1 MLSRLYI
8 SNYALID
15 HLEIDFKQGLTII
28 TGETGAGK
36 SILLGALALI
46 LGERADSKAM
56 RDSSRK
62 TVVEATCDIAGYHL
76 EQLFAD
82 ADLDYDDHECIMRRE
97 IAPSGRSRAFVN
109 DSPVPLTVLR
119 DVATRLVDIH
129 SQHSNMLL
137 AKPQFQLDII
147 DSLAANEQLRAE
159 YQQLYRKYVDIE
171 RRLTQL
177 AEQCDRAR
185 GEEDY
190 LRFQLKQLDDMNLQ
204 PGEDAKL
211 EAEQAKL
218 SNVTEIKQTL
228 WEVEHLLADEN
239 VAVIDHLKTIVSR
252 LQTLETMLPEVG
264 GMAERVDSALIDLKD
279 IASSISNLQE
289 ALQLDPEQLQLVE
302 SRLNDIFTLEQKHQ
316 VQTVDELIA
325 LKNDYEARLQVLDT
339 SDEQIELMKRQ
350 LSDVRRQATDLA
362 QQLTATRQEASL
374 AFARQLVE
382 RARLLSLNNL
392 RFEVDIRPTRQ
403 LTPTGSDSVEFAM
416 AFNKS
421 QPLMPVKDTASGGEI
436 SRVML
441 CIKAIV
447 AQRVNLPTII
457 LDEVDTGVSGD
468 TASRM
473 GEMMGDIARNI
484 QVIAITHLPQVAS
497 HGDNHLKVFKSDDN
511 DRTNTHVTQLD
522 HDQHIM
528 EIARMLS
535 GKDIN
540 QAAIDNAKALIEQ
553 NRHHE

>member
-252 LQTLETMLPEVG
+252 LQALETMLPEVG

-279 IASSISNLQE
+279 IASSISNMQE

-511 DRTNTHVTQLD
+511 DRTNTHVMQLD

>member
-15 HLEIDFKQGLTII
+15 RLEIDFKEGLTII

-36 SILLGALALI
+36 SILLGALSLI
-46 LGERADSKAM
+46 MGERADIKAM
-56 RDSSRK
+56 RDSGSK
-62 TVVEATCDIAGYHL
+62 TIVEATFNITGYHL
-76 EQLFAD
+76 DRLFAE
-82 ADLDYDDHECIMRRE
+82 ADVDYDEQECILRRE
-97 IAPSGRSRAFVN
+97 IAPSGRTRAFIN
-109 DSPVPLTVLR
+109 DTPVPLTLLR
-119 DVATRLVDIH
+119 EVATRLVDIH

-147 DSLAANEQLRAE
+147 DSLAGNQPLRDE
-159 YQQLYRKYVDIE
+159 YLLQYRQYRDIE
-171 RRLTQL
+171 QKLKQLTERCHQ
-177 AEQCDRAR
+177 AR

-190 LRFQLKQLDDMNLQ
+190 LRFQLKQLQDMNLK

-218 SNVTEIKQTL
+218 SNVTEIKQAL
-228 WEVEHLLADEN
+228 WEVEHLLSGED
-239 VAVIDHLKTIVSR
+239 VAVIDHLKTAVSR
-252 LQTLETMLPEVG
+252 LQAIESMLPDVEG
-264 GMAERVDSALIDLKD
+264 FAERVDTALIELKD
-279 IASSISNLQE
+279 IASAVANVQGT
-289 ALQLDPEQLQLVE
+289 LQLDPEQLQIVE
-302 SRLNDIFTLEQKHQ
+302 NRLNDIFTLERKHN

-325 LKNDYEARLQVLDT
+325 LQTGYEARLHDLDT
-339 SDEQIELMKRQ
+339 GDEQIEQ
-350 LSDVRRQATDLA
+350 LKHQLETIHAQATLLA
-362 QQLTATRQEASL
+362 HQLTDNRRKAAQS
-374 AFARQLVE
+374 FAQQLVE
-382 RARLLSLNNL
+382 RARLLALGNL
-392 RFEVDIRPTRQ
+392 QFDIAFTPTDG
-403 LTPTGSDSVEFAM
+403 LTPTGVDAIEFRM

-441 CIKAIV
+441 CVKAIV
-447 AQRVNLPTII
+447 AQRVSLPTII
-457 LDEVDTGVSGD
+457 FDEVDTGVSGD

-497 HGDNHLKVFKSDDN
+497 HGDNHLKVYKSDEDES
-511 DRTNTHVTQLD
+511 THTHVAMLD
-522 HDQHIM
+522 PEQHVM

-540 QAAIDNAKALIEQ
+540 QAAIDNARTLIQQ
-553 NRHHE
+553 NKPS

>member
-119 DVATRLVDIH
+119 DVATRLIDIH

-159 YQQLYRKYVDIE
+159 YQQQYRKYVDIE

-177 AEQCDRAR
+177 AEQCGRAR

-190 LRFQLKQLDDMNLQ
+190 LRFQLKQLDEMNLQ

-252 LQTLETMLPEVG
+252 LQALETMLPEVG

-279 IASSISNLQE
+279 IASSISNMQE

-511 DRTNTHVTQLD
+511 DRTNTHVMQLD

>member
-15 HLEIDFKQGLTII
+15 RLEIDFKEGLTII

-36 SILLGALALI
+36 SILLGALSLI
-46 LGERADSKAM
+46 MGERADIKAM
-56 RDSSRK
+56 RDSGSK
-62 TVVEATCDIAGYHL
+62 TIVEATFNITGYHL
-76 EQLFAD
+76 DRLFAE
-82 ADLDYDDHECIMRRE
+82 ADVDYDEQECILRRE
-97 IAPSGRSRAFVN
+97 IAPSGRTRAFIN
-109 DSPVPLTVLR
+109 DTPVPLTLLR
-119 DVATRLVDIH
+119 EVATRLVDIH

-147 DSLAANEQLRAE
+147 DSLAGNQPLRDE
-159 YQQLYRKYVDIE
+159 YLLQYRQYRDIE
-171 RRLTQL
+171 QKLKQLTERCHQ
-177 AEQCDRAR
+177 AR

-190 LRFQLKQLDDMNLQ
+190 LRFQLKQLQDMNLK

-218 SNVTEIKQTL
+218 SNVTEIKQAL
-228 WEVEHLLADEN
+228 WEVEHLLSGED
-239 VAVIDHLKTIVSR
+239 VAVIDHLKTAVSR
-252 LQTLETMLPEVG
+252 LQAIESMLPDVEG
-264 GMAERVDSALIDLKD
+264 FAERVDTALIELKD
-279 IASSISNLQE
+279 IASAVANVQE
-289 ALQLDPEQLQLVE
+289 TLQLDPEQLQIVE
-302 SRLNDIFTLEQKHQ
+302 NRLNDIFTLERKHN

-325 LKNDYEARLQVLDT
+325 LQTGYEARLHDLDT
-339 SDEQIELMKRQ
+339 GDEQIEQ
-350 LSDVRRQATDLA
+350 LKHQLETIHAQATLLA
-362 QQLTATRQEASL
+362 HQLTDKRRKAAQS
-374 AFARQLVE
+374 FAQQLVE
-382 RARLLSLNNL
+382 RARLLALGNL
-392 RFEVDIRPTRQ
+392 QFDIAFTPTDG
-403 LTPTGSDSVEFAM
+403 LTPTGVDAIEFRM

-441 CIKAIV
+441 CVKAIV
-447 AQRVNLPTII
+447 AQRISLPTII
-457 LDEVDTGVSGD
+457 FDEVDTGVSGD

-497 HGDNHLKVFKSDDN
+497 HGDNHLKVYKSDEDES
-511 DRTNTHVTQLD
+511 THTHVAMLD
-522 HDQHIM
+522 HEQHVM

-540 QAAIDNAKALIEQ
+540 QAAIDNARTLIQQ
-553 NRHHE
+553 NKPS

>member
-97 IAPSGRSRAFVN
+97 IAPNGRSRAFVN

-159 YQQLYRKYVDIE
+159 YQQQYRKYVDIE

-190 LRFQLKQLDDMNLQ
+190 LRFQLKQLDEMNLQ

-252 LQTLETMLPEVG
+252 LQALETMLPEVG

-279 IASSISNLQE
+279 IASSISNMQE

>member
-1 MLSRLYI
+1 
-8 SNYALID
+8 
-15 HLEIDFKQGLTII
+15 
-28 TGETGAGK
+28 
-36 SILLGALALI
+36 
-46 LGERADSKAM
+46 
-56 RDSSRK
+56 
-62 TVVEATCDIAGYHL
+62 
-76 EQLFAD
+76 
-82 ADLDYDDHECIMRRE
+82 
-97 IAPSGRSRAFVN
+97 
-109 DSPVPLTVLR
+109 
-119 DVATRLVDIH
+119 
-129 SQHSNMLL
+129 
-137 AKPQFQLDII
+137 
-147 DSLAANEQLRAE
+147 
-159 YQQLYRKYVDIE
+159 
-171 RRLTQL
+171 
-177 AEQCDRAR
+177 DRAR

-279 IASSISNLQE
+279 IASSISNMQE

-302 SRLNDIFTLEQKHQ
+302 SRLNDIFSLEQKHQ

-457 LDEVDTGVSGD
+457 LDELDTGVSGD

>member
-15 HLEIDFKQGLTII
+15 RLEIDFKEGLTII

-36 SILLGALALI
+36 SILLGALSLI
-46 LGERADSKAM
+46 MGERADIKAM
-56 RDSSRK
+56 RDSGSK
-62 TVVEATCDIAGYHL
+62 TIVEATFNITGYHL
-76 EQLFAD
+76 DRLFAE
-82 ADLDYDDHECIMRRE
+82 ADVDYDEQECILRRE
-97 IAPSGRSRAFVN
+97 IAPSGRTRAFIN
-109 DSPVPLTVLR
+109 DTPVPLTLLR
-119 DVATRLVDIH
+119 EVATRLVDIH

-147 DSLAANEQLRAE
+147 DSLAGNQPLRDE
-159 YQQLYRKYVDIE
+159 YLLQYRQYRDIE
-171 RRLTQL
+171 QKLKQLTERCHQ
-177 AEQCDRAR
+177 AR

-190 LRFQLKQLDDMNLQ
+190 LRFQLKQLQDMNLK

-218 SNVTEIKQTL
+218 SNVTEIKQAL
-228 WEVEHLLADEN
+228 WEVEHLLSGED
-239 VAVIDHLKTIVSR
+239 VAVIDHLKTAVSR
-252 LQTLETMLPEVG
+252 LQAIESMLPDVEG
-264 GMAERVDSALIDLKD
+264 FAERVDTALIELKD
-279 IASSISNLQE
+279 IASAVANVQE
-289 ALQLDPEQLQLVE
+289 TLQLDPEQLQIVE
-302 SRLNDIFTLEQKHQ
+302 NRLNDIFTLERKHN

-325 LKNDYEARLQVLDT
+325 LQTGYEARLHDLDT
-339 SDEQIELMKRQ
+339 GDEQIEQ
-350 LSDVRRQATDLA
+350 LKHQLETIHAQATLLA
-362 QQLTATRQEASL
+362 HQLTDKRRKAAQS
-374 AFARQLVE
+374 FAQQLVE
-382 RARLLSLNNL
+382 RARLLALGNL
-392 RFEVDIRPTRQ
+392 QFDIAFTPTDG
-403 LTPTGSDSVEFAM
+403 LTPTGVDAIEFRM

-441 CIKAIV
+441 CVKAIV
-447 AQRVNLPTII
+447 AQRVSLPTII
-457 LDEVDTGVSGD
+457 FDEVDTGVSGD

-497 HGDNHLKVFKSDDN
+497 HGDNHLKVYKSDEDES
-511 DRTNTHVTQLD
+511 THTHVAMLD
-522 HDQHIM
+522 PEQHVM

-540 QAAIDNAKALIEQ
+540 QAAIDNARTLIQQ
-553 NRHHE
+553 NKPS

>member
-15 HLEIDFKQGLTII
+15 RLEIDFKEGLTII

-36 SILLGALALI
+36 SILLGALSLI
-46 LGERADSKAM
+46 MGERADIKAM
-56 RDSSRK
+56 RDSGSK
-62 TVVEATCDIAGYHL
+62 TIVEATFNITGYHL
-76 EQLFAD
+76 DRLFAE
-82 ADLDYDDHECIMRRE
+82 ADVDYDEQECILRRE
-97 IAPSGRSRAFVN
+97 IAPSGRTRAFIN
-109 DSPVPLTVLR
+109 DTPVPLTLLR
-119 DVATRLVDIH
+119 EVATRLVDIH

-147 DSLAANEQLRAE
+147 DSLAGNQPLRDE
-159 YQQLYRKYVDIE
+159 YLLQYRQYRDIE
-171 RRLTQL
+171 QKLKQLTERCHQ
-177 AEQCDRAR
+177 AR

-190 LRFQLKQLDDMNLQ
+190 LRFQLKQLQDMNLK

-228 WEVEHLLADEN
+228 WEVEHLLSGED
-239 VAVIDHLKTIVSR
+239 VAVIDHLKTAVSR
-252 LQTLETMLPEVG
+252 LQTIESMLPDVEG
-264 GMAERVDSALIDLKD
+264 FAERVDTALIELKD
-279 IASSISNLQE
+279 IASAVANVQE
-289 ALQLDPEQLQLVE
+289 ALQLDPEQLLIVE
-302 SRLNDIFTLEQKHQ
+302 NRLNDIFTLERKHN

-325 LKNDYEARLQVLDT
+325 LQTGYEARLHDLDT
-339 SDEQIELMKRQ
+339 GDEQIEQ
-350 LSDVRRQATDLA
+350 LKHQLETIHAQATLLA
-362 QQLTATRQEASL
+362 HQLTDKRRKAAQS
-374 AFARQLVE
+374 FAQQLVE
-382 RARLLSLNNL
+382 RARLLALGNL
-392 RFEVDIRPTRQ
+392 QFDIAFTPTDG
-403 LTPTGSDSVEFAM
+403 LTPTGVDAIEFRM

-441 CIKAIV
+441 CVKAIV
-447 AQRVNLPTII
+447 AQRVSLPTII
-457 LDEVDTGVSGD
+457 FDEVDTGVSGD

-497 HGDNHLKVFKSDDN
+497 HGDNHLKVYKSDEDES
-511 DRTNTHVTQLD
+511 THTHVAMLD
-522 HDQHIM
+522 PEQHVM

-540 QAAIDNAKALIEQ
+540 QAAIDNARTLIQQ
-553 NRHHE
+553 NKPS

>member
-97 IAPSGRSRAFVN
+97 IAPNGRSRAFVN

-177 AEQCDRAR
+177 AEQSDRAR
-185 GEEDY
+185 
-190 LRFQLKQLDDMNLQ
+190 
-204 PGEDAKL
+204 
-211 EAEQAKL
+211 
-218 SNVTEIKQTL
+218 
-228 WEVEHLLADEN
+228 
-239 VAVIDHLKTIVSR
+239 
-252 LQTLETMLPEVG
+252 
-264 GMAERVDSALIDLKD
+264 
-279 IASSISNLQE
+279 
-289 ALQLDPEQLQLVE
+289 
-302 SRLNDIFTLEQKHQ
+302 
-316 VQTVDELIA
+316 
-325 LKNDYEARLQVLDT
+325 
-339 SDEQIELMKRQ
+339 
-350 LSDVRRQATDLA
+350 
-362 QQLTATRQEASL
+362 
-374 AFARQLVE
+374 
-382 RARLLSLNNL
+382 
-392 RFEVDIRPTRQ
+392 
-403 LTPTGSDSVEFAM
+403 
-416 AFNKS
+416 
-421 QPLMPVKDTASGGEI
+421 
-436 SRVML
+436 
-441 CIKAIV
+441 
-447 AQRVNLPTII
+447 
-457 LDEVDTGVSGD
+457 
-468 TASRM
+468 
-473 GEMMGDIARNI
+473 
-484 QVIAITHLPQVAS
+484 
-497 HGDNHLKVFKSDDN
+497 
-511 DRTNTHVTQLD
+511 
-522 HDQHIM
+522 
-528 EIARMLS
+528 
-535 GKDIN
+535 
-540 QAAIDNAKALIEQ
+540 
-553 NRHHE
+553 

>member
-56 RDSSRK
+56 RDSSHK

-147 DSLAANEQLRAE
+147 DSLAANEQLRAD

-279 IASSISNLQE
+279 IASSISNMQE

>member
-97 IAPSGRSRAFVN
+97 IAPNGRSRAFVN

-177 AEQCDRAR
+177 AEQSDRAR

-279 IASSISNLQE
+279 IASSISNMQE

-302 SRLNDIFTLEQKHQ
+302 SRLNDIFSLEQKHQ

-457 LDEVDTGVSGD
+457 LDELDTGVSGD

>member
-15 HLEIDFKQGLTII
+15 RLEIDFKEGLTII

-36 SILLGALALI
+36 SILLGALSLI
-46 LGERADSKAM
+46 MGERADIKAM
-56 RDSSRK
+56 RDSGSK
-62 TVVEATCDIAGYHL
+62 TIVEATFNITGYHL
-76 EQLFAD
+76 DRLFAE
-82 ADLDYDDHECIMRRE
+82 ADVDYDEQECILRRE
-97 IAPSGRSRAFVN
+97 IAPSGRTRAFIN
-109 DSPVPLTVLR
+109 DTPVPLTLLR
-119 DVATRLVDIH
+119 EVATRLVDIH

-147 DSLAANEQLRAE
+147 DSLAGNQPLRDE
-159 YQQLYRKYVDIE
+159 YLLQYRQYRDIE
-171 RRLTQL
+171 QKLKQLTERCHQ
-177 AEQCDRAR
+177 AR

-190 LRFQLKQLDDMNLQ
+190 LRFQLKQLQDMNLK

-218 SNVTEIKQTL
+218 SNVTEIKQAL
-228 WEVEHLLADEN
+228 WEVEHLLSGDD
-239 VAVIDHLKTIVSR
+239 VAVIGHLKTAVSR
-252 LQTLETMLPEVG
+252 LQAIESMLPDVEG
-264 GMAERVDSALIDLKD
+264 FAERVDTTLIELKD
-279 IASSISNLQE
+279 IASAVANVQE
-289 ALQLDPEQLQLVE
+289 TLQLDPEQLQIVE
-302 SRLNDIFTLEQKHQ
+302 NRLNDIFTLEQKHN

-325 LKNDYEARLQVLDT
+325 LQTGYEARLHDLDT
-339 SDEQIELMKRQ
+339 GDEQIEQ
-350 LSDVRRQATDLA
+350 LKHQLETIHAQATLLA
-362 QQLTATRQEASL
+362 HQLTDKRRKAAQS
-374 AFARQLVE
+374 FAQQLVE
-382 RARLLSLNNL
+382 RARLLALGNL
-392 RFEVDIRPTRQ
+392 QFDIAFTPTEQ
-403 LTPTGSDSVEFAM
+403 LTATGADTVEFRM

-441 CIKAIV
+441 CVKAIV
-447 AQRVNLPTII
+447 AQRVSLPTII
-457 LDEVDTGVSGD
+457 FDEVDTGVSGD

-497 HGDNHLKVFKSDDN
+497 HGDNHLKVYKSDEDES
-511 DRTNTHVTQLD
+511 THTHVAMLD
-522 HDQHIM
+522 PEQHVM

-540 QAAIDNAKALIEQ
+540 QAAIDNARTLIQQ
-553 NRHHE
+553 NKPS

>member
-15 HLEIDFKQGLTII
+15 RLEIDFKEGLTII

-36 SILLGALALI
+36 SILLGALSLI
-46 LGERADSKAM
+46 MGERADIKAM
-56 RDSSRK
+56 RDSGSK
-62 TVVEATCDIAGYHL
+62 TIVEATFNITGYHL
-76 EQLFAD
+76 DRLFAE
-82 ADLDYDDHECIMRRE
+82 ADVDYDEQECILRRE
-97 IAPSGRSRAFVN
+97 IAPSGRTRAFIN
-109 DSPVPLTVLR
+109 DTPVPLTLLR
-119 DVATRLVDIH
+119 EVATRLVDIH

-147 DSLAANEQLRAE
+147 DSLAGNQPLRDE
-159 YQQLYRKYVDIE
+159 YLLQYRQYRDIE
-171 RRLTQL
+171 QKLKQLTERCHQ
-177 AEQCDRAR
+177 AR

-190 LRFQLKQLDDMNLQ
+190 LRFQLKQLQDMNLK

-218 SNVTEIKQTL
+218 SNVTEIKQAL
-228 WEVEHLLADEN
+228 WEVEHLLSGED
-239 VAVIDHLKTIVSR
+239 VAVIDHLKTAVSR
-252 LQTLETMLPEVG
+252 LQAIESMLPDVEG
-264 GMAERVDSALIDLKD
+264 FAERVDTALIELKD
-279 IASSISNLQE
+279 IASAVANVQE
-289 ALQLDPEQLQLVE
+289 TLQLDPEQLQIVE
-302 SRLNDIFTLEQKHQ
+302 NRLNDIFTLERKHN

-325 LKNDYEARLQVLDT
+325 LQTGYEARLHDLDT
-339 SDEQIELMKRQ
+339 GDEQIEQ
-350 LSDVRRQATDLA
+350 LKHQLETIHAQATLLA
-362 QQLTATRQEASL
+362 HQLTDKRRKAAQS
-374 AFARQLVE
+374 FAQQLVE
-382 RARLLSLNNL
+382 RARLLALGNL
-392 RFEVDIRPTRQ
+392 QFDIAFTPTDG
-403 LTPTGSDSVEFAM
+403 LTPTGVDAIEFRM

-441 CIKAIV
+441 CVKAIV
-447 AQRVNLPTII
+447 AQRVSLPTII
-457 LDEVDTGVSGD
+457 FDEVDTGVSGD

-497 HGDNHLKVFKSDDN
+497 HGDNHLKVYKSDEDES
-511 DRTNTHVTQLD
+511 THTHVAMLD
-522 HDQHIM
+522 HEQHVM

-540 QAAIDNAKALIEQ
+540 QAAIDNARTLIQQ
-553 NRHHE
+553 NKPS

>member
-97 IAPSGRSRAFVN
+97 IAPNGRSRAFVN

-159 YQQLYRKYVDIE
+159 YQQQYRKYVDIE

-190 LRFQLKQLDDMNLQ
+190 LRFQLKQLDEMNLQ

-239 VAVIDHLKTIVSR
+239 VAVIDYLQTIVSR
-252 LQTLETMLPEVG
+252 LQALETMLPEVG

-279 IASSISNLQE
+279 IASSISNMQE

>member
-15 HLEIDFKQGLTII
+15 RLEIDFKEGLTII

-36 SILLGALALI
+36 SILLGALSLI
-46 LGERADSKAM
+46 MGERADIKAM
-56 RDSSRK
+56 RDSGSK
-62 TVVEATCDIAGYHL
+62 TIVEATFNITGYHL
-76 EQLFAD
+76 DRLFAE
-82 ADLDYDDHECIMRRE
+82 ADVDYDEQECILRRE
-97 IAPSGRSRAFVN
+97 IAPSGRTRAFIN
-109 DSPVPLTVLR
+109 DTPVPLTLLR
-119 DVATRLVDIH
+119 EVATRLVDIH

-147 DSLAANEQLRAE
+147 DSLAGNQPLRDE
-159 YQQLYRKYVDIE
+159 YLLQYRQYRDIE
-171 RRLTQL
+171 QKLKQLTERCHQ
-177 AEQCDRAR
+177 AR

-190 LRFQLKQLDDMNLQ
+190 LRFQLKQLQDMNLK

-218 SNVTEIKQTL
+218 SNVTEIKQAL
-228 WEVEHLLADEN
+228 WEVEHLLSGED
-239 VAVIDHLKTIVSR
+239 VAVIDHLKTAVSR
-252 LQTLETMLPEVG
+252 LQAIESMLPDVEG
-264 GMAERVDSALIDLKD
+264 FAERVDTALIELKD
-279 IASSISNLQE
+279 IASAVANVQE
-289 ALQLDPEQLQLVE
+289 ALQLDPEQLLIVE
-302 SRLNDIFTLEQKHQ
+302 NRLNDIFTLERKHN

-325 LKNDYEARLQVLDT
+325 LQTGYEARLHDLDT
-339 SDEQIELMKRQ
+339 GDEQIEQ
-350 LSDVRRQATDLA
+350 LKHQLETIHAQATLLA
-362 QQLTATRQEASL
+362 HQLTDNRRKAAQS
-374 AFARQLVE
+374 FAQQLVE
-382 RARLLSLNNL
+382 RARLLALGNL
-392 RFEVDIRPTRQ
+392 QFDIAFTPTDG
-403 LTPTGSDSVEFAM
+403 LTPTGVDAIEFRM

-441 CIKAIV
+441 CVKAIV
-447 AQRVNLPTII
+447 AQRVSLPTII
-457 LDEVDTGVSGD
+457 FDEVDTGVSGD

-497 HGDNHLKVFKSDDN
+497 HGDNHLKVYKSDEDES
-511 DRTNTHVTQLD
+511 THTHVAMLD
-522 HDQHIM
+522 HEQHVM

-540 QAAIDNAKALIEQ
+540 QAAIDNARTLIQQ
-553 NRHHE
+553 NKPS

>member
-119 DVATRLVDIH
+119 DVATRLIDIH

-252 LQTLETMLPEVG
+252 LQALETMLPEVG

-279 IASSISNLQE
+279 IASSISNMQE

>member
-15 HLEIDFKQGLTII
+15 RLEIDFKEGLTII

-36 SILLGALALI
+36 SILLGALSLI
-46 LGERADSKAM
+46 MGERADIKAM
-56 RDSSRK
+56 RDSGSK
-62 TVVEATCDIAGYHL
+62 TIVEATFNITGYHL
-76 EQLFAD
+76 DRLFAE
-82 ADLDYDDHECIMRRE
+82 ADVDYDEQECILRRE
-97 IAPSGRSRAFVN
+97 IAPSGRTRAFIN
-109 DSPVPLTVLR
+109 DTPVPLTLLR
-119 DVATRLVDIH
+119 EVATRLVDIH

-147 DSLAANEQLRAE
+147 DSLAGNQPLRDE
-159 YQQLYRKYVDIE
+159 YLLQYRQYRDIE
-171 RRLTQL
+171 QKLKQLTERCHQ
-177 AEQCDRAR
+177 AR

-190 LRFQLKQLDDMNLQ
+190 LRFQLKQLQDMNLK

-218 SNVTEIKQTL
+218 SNVTEIKQAL
-228 WEVEHLLADEN
+228 WEVEHLLSGED
-239 VAVIDHLKTIVSR
+239 VAVIDHLKTAVSR
-252 LQTLETMLPEVG
+252 LQAIESMLPDVEG
-264 GMAERVDSALIDLKD
+264 FAERVDTALIELKD
-279 IASSISNLQE
+279 IASAVANVQE
-289 ALQLDPEQLQLVE
+289 ALQLDPEQLLIVE
-302 SRLNDIFTLEQKHQ
+302 NRLNDIFTLERKHN

-325 LKNDYEARLQVLDT
+325 LQTGYDARLHDLDT
-339 SDEQIELMKRQ
+339 GDEQIEQ
-350 LSDVRRQATDLA
+350 LKHQLETIHAQATLLA
-362 QQLTATRQEASL
+362 HQLTDNRRKAAQS
-374 AFARQLVE
+374 FAQQLVE
-382 RARLLSLNNL
+382 RARLLALGNL
-392 RFEVDIRPTRQ
+392 QFDIAFTPTDG
-403 LTPTGSDSVEFAM
+403 LTPTGVDAIEFRM

-441 CIKAIV
+441 CVKAIV
-447 AQRVNLPTII
+447 AQRVSLPTII
-457 LDEVDTGVSGD
+457 FDEVDTGVSGD

-497 HGDNHLKVFKSDDN
+497 HGDNHLKVYKSDEDES
-511 DRTNTHVTQLD
+511 THTHVAMLD
-522 HDQHIM
+522 HEQHVM

-540 QAAIDNAKALIEQ
+540 QAAIDNARTLIQQ
-553 NRHHE
+553 NKPS

>member
-62 TVVEATCDIAGYHL
+62 TVVEATCDIVGYHL

-147 DSLAANEQLRAE
+147 DSLAANEQLRAK

-279 IASSISNLQE
+279 IASSISNMQE

-403 LTPTGSDSVEFAM
+403 LTPSGSDSVEFAM

>member
-15 HLEIDFKQGLTII
+15 RLEIDFKEGLTII

-36 SILLGALALI
+36 SILLGALSLI
-46 LGERADSKAM
+46 MGERADIKAM
-56 RDSSRK
+56 RDSGSK
-62 TVVEATCDIAGYHL
+62 TIVEATFNITGYHL
-76 EQLFAD
+76 DRLFAE
-82 ADLDYDDHECIMRRE
+82 ADVDYDEQECILRRE
-97 IAPSGRSRAFVN
+97 IAPSGRTRAFIN
-109 DSPVPLTVLR
+109 DTPVPLTLLR
-119 DVATRLVDIH
+119 EVATRLVDIH

-147 DSLAANEQLRAE
+147 DSLAGNQPLRDE
-159 YQQLYRKYVDIE
+159 YQLQYRQYRDIE
-171 RRLTQL
+171 QKLKQLTERCHQ
-177 AEQCDRAR
+177 AR

-190 LRFQLKQLDDMNLQ
+190 LRFQLKQLQDMNLK

-218 SNVTEIKQTL
+218 SNVTEIKQAL
-228 WEVEHLLADEN
+228 WEVEHLLSGED
-239 VAVIDHLKTIVSR
+239 VAVIDHLKTAVSR
-252 LQTLETMLPEVG
+252 LQAIESMLPDVEG
-264 GMAERVDSALIDLKD
+264 FAERVDTALIELKD
-279 IASSISNLQE
+279 IASTVANVQE
-289 ALQLDPEQLQLVE
+289 TLQLDPEQLLIVE
-302 SRLNDIFTLEQKHQ
+302 NRLNDIFTLERKHN

-325 LKNDYEARLQVLDT
+325 LQTGYEARLHDLDT
-339 SDEQIELMKRQ
+339 GDEQIEQ
-350 LSDVRRQATDLA
+350 LKHQLETIHAQATLLA
-362 QQLTATRQEASL
+362 HQLTDKRRKAAQS
-374 AFARQLVE
+374 FAQQLVE
-382 RARLLSLNNL
+382 RARLLALGNL
-392 RFEVDIRPTRQ
+392 QFDIAFTPTDG
-403 LTPTGSDSVEFAM
+403 LTPTGVDAIEFRM

-441 CIKAIV
+441 CVKAIV
-447 AQRVNLPTII
+447 AQRVSLPTII
-457 LDEVDTGVSGD
+457 FDEVDTGVSGD

-497 HGDNHLKVFKSDDN
+497 HGDNHLKVYKSDEDES
-511 DRTNTHVTQLD
+511 THTHVAMLD
-522 HDQHIM
+522 HEQHVM

-540 QAAIDNAKALIEQ
+540 QAAIDNARTLIQQ
-553 NRHHE
+553 NKPS

>member
-15 HLEIDFKQGLTII
+15 RLEIDFKEGLTII

-36 SILLGALALI
+36 SILLGALSLI
-46 LGERADSKAM
+46 MGERADIKAM
-56 RDSSRK
+56 RDSGSK
-62 TVVEATCDIAGYHL
+62 TIVEATFNITGYHL
-76 EQLFAD
+76 DRLFAE
-82 ADLDYDDHECIMRRE
+82 ADVDYDEQECILRRE
-97 IAPSGRSRAFVN
+97 IAPSGRTRAFIN
-109 DSPVPLTVLR
+109 DTPVPLTLLR
-119 DVATRLVDIH
+119 EVATRLVDIH

-147 DSLAANEQLRAE
+147 DSLAGNQPLRDE
-159 YQQLYRKYVDIE
+159 YLLQYRQYRDIE
-171 RRLTQL
+171 QKLKQLTERCHQ
-177 AEQCDRAR
+177 AR

-190 LRFQLKQLDDMNLQ
+190 LRFQLKQLQDMNLK

-218 SNVTEIKQTL
+218 SNVTEIKQAL
-228 WEVEHLLADEN
+228 WEVEHLLSGED
-239 VAVIDHLKTIVSR
+239 VAVIDHLKTAVSR
-252 LQTLETMLPEVG
+252 LQAIESMLPDVEG
-264 GMAERVDSALIDLKD
+264 FAERVDTALIELKD
-279 IASSISNLQE
+279 IASAVANVQE
-289 ALQLDPEQLQLVE
+289 ALQLDPEQLLIVE
-302 SRLNDIFTLEQKHQ
+302 NRLNDIFTLERKHN

-325 LKNDYEARLQVLDT
+325 LQTGYEARLHDLDT
-339 SDEQIELMKRQ
+339 GDEQIEQ
-350 LSDVRRQATDLA
+350 LKHQLETIHAQATLLA
-362 QQLTATRQEASL
+362 HQLTDNRRKAAQS
-374 AFARQLVE
+374 FAQQLVE
-382 RARLLSLNNL
+382 RARLLGLGNL
-392 RFEVDIRPTRQ
+392 QFDIAFTPTDG
-403 LTPTGSDSVEFAM
+403 LTPTGVDAIEFRM

-441 CIKAIV
+441 CVKAIV
-447 AQRVNLPTII
+447 AQRVSLPTII
-457 LDEVDTGVSGD
+457 FDEVDTGVSGD

-497 HGDNHLKVFKSDDN
+497 HGDNHLKVYKSDEDES
-511 DRTNTHVTQLD
+511 THTHVAMLD
-522 HDQHIM
+522 HEQHVM

-540 QAAIDNAKALIEQ
+540 QAAIDNARTLIQQ
-553 NRHHE
+553 NKPS